1 MEYKTTSKKYRISK
15 EVKEQ
20 VLKRIKEEGVS
31 VSKASEE
38 HGISTHTIYRW
49 LTGGASANPSWS
61 EVAKLKKEN
70 KALLEL
76 VGEITMKLSTTQKKN

>member
-1 MEYKTTSKKYRISK
+1 MTTLKKYRISK
-15 EVKEQ
+15 EVKDE
-20 VLKRIKEEGVS
+20 VIKRIKDGGIS
-31 VSKASEE
+31 VSRAAEE

-49 LTGGASANPSWS
+49 LTAGASVNPSWS

-76 VGEITMKLSTTQKKN
+76 LGEVTMKLSVSQKKN

>member
-1 MEYKTTSKKYRISK
+1 MTTKNKYRISK
-15 EVKEQ
+15 EVKDQ

-31 VSKASEE
+31 VLKASEE

-49 LTGGASANPSWS
+49 LTNGVSANPSWN

-76 VGEITMKLSTTQKKN
+76 VGEITMKLSASQKKN

>member
-1 MEYKTTSKKYRISK
+1 MTTSKKYRISK
-15 EVKEQ
+15 EVKDQ
-20 VLKRIKEEGVS
+20 VLKRIKDEGVS
-31 VSKASEE
+31 VSNAAEE

-49 LTGGASANPSWS
+49 LTGGVSANPSWS

-76 VGEITMKLSTTQKKN
+76 LGEVTMKLSVSQKNN

>member
-1 MEYKTTSKKYRISK
+1 MTTTKKYRIAK
-15 EVKEQ
+15 EVKDQ
-20 VLKRIKEEGVS
+20 ILKRIKDEGVS
-31 VSKASEE
+31 VSRAAEE

-49 LTGGASANPSWS
+49 LTKGASANPSWS

-76 VGEITMKLSTTQKKN
+76 LGEVTMKLSVSQKKN